1 MKAKKNL
8 YEAPATKV
16 VEIVLDYAQDVHAF
30 CCDEEGDF
38 HEECLNNVAE
48 TLNAL
53 QEWKMPI
60 DVVKKII
67 KTNPSADEA
76 EEEIINA
83 ILKEYHKTKAA

>member
-8 YEAPATKV
+8 FEAPATKV
-16 VEIVLDYAQDVHAF
+16 VGIVLDYAQDVHAF

-38 HEECLNNVAE
+38 HAECLDNVAE

-60 DVVKKII
+60 EVVKKII

-76 EEEIINA
+76 EEEIVNA
-83 ILKEYHKTKAA
+83 ILKEYHKTKVA